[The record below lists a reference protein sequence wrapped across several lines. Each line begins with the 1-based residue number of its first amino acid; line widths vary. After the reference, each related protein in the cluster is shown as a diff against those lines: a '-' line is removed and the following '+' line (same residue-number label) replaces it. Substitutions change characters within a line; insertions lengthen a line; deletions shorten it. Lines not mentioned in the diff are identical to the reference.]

1 VAGVLK
7 FMEKAGML
15 IKYMGALGMKKLFI
29 ILIILIALGAGCF
42 FAGWA
47 QMSVPHN
54 SYGVLRSK
62 THGLYG
68 EVITDG
74 KFTWLWYKLIPVNTE
89 ISVFN
94 IKNQTIPVE
103 ARGVLPQAETYTSF
117 VGLKTSFLWQVS
129 GNVFFTLDPKLLPVI
144 ADQFHISNQTEL
156 DAYSNELRAQLEPFI
171 EQRLAYYCG
180 QQETLEQINT
190 AGDYKPLTGDIEAEF
205 PYISE
210 LSCSLS
216 VKQFPDYKLY
226 NSAKEMYENYISR
239 QREILNSQINANA
252 AGRINSQFRLD
263 ELARYGEL
271 LTKYPV
277 LLDYLKI
284 TGAGVSDIAPA
295 ASIAPNAAE

>member
-1 VAGVLK
+1 
-7 FMEKAGML
+7 
-15 IKYMGALGMKKLFI
+15 MKKFFI

-47 QMSVPHN
+47 QMPVPHN

-62 THGLYG
+62 THGLYK

-74 KFTWLWYKLIPVNTE
+74 KFTWLWYKLIPANTE
-89 ISVFN
+89 ISVFS
-94 IKNQTIPVE
+94 IKNQTISVE
-103 ARGVLPQAETYTSF
+103 AEGILPQAETYASF
-117 VGLKTSFLWQVS
+117 AGLKTSFSWQVS
-129 GNVFFTLDPKLLPVI
+129 GNVFFTLDPSLLPVI
-144 ADQFHISNQTEL
+144 AEQFHISNQTEL
-156 DAYSNELRAQLEPFI
+156 DAYSDELRTQLEPFI

-190 AGDYKPLTGDIEAEF
+190 VSGYKPLTDDIKAEF
-205 PYISE
+205 PYVSVI
-210 LSCSLS
+210 SCSLS

-226 NSAKEMYENYISR
+226 NSAKEVYENYISQ
-239 QREILNSQINANA
+239 QRDILNTRINANA

-284 TGAGVSDIAPA
+284 TGVVSGAGVSDIVPAAPTAPA
-295 ASIAPNAAE
+295 ATDTAE